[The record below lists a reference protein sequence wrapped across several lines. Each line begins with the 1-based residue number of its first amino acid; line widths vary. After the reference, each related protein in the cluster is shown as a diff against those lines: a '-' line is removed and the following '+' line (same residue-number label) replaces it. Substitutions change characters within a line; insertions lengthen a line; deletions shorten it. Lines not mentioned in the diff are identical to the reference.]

1 MRMMSPCRCHQVGIS
16 TSEAEL
22 ECPGREWKKGLVLS
36 PSPFGWFCRCSLQ
49 PVDGL
54 LLPVDGLLLIEA
66 ASTWK
71 HVYNMQKALQS
82 EFGPGPV

>member
-1 MRMMSPCRCHQVGIS
+1 M
-16 TSEAEL
+16 
-22 ECPGREWKKGLVLS
+22 LS